1 MMLGK
6 TANGLFW
13 MARSIERAANTA
25 RLVETGQRMA
35 LIRSGAAEDEWRG
48 VIEAAGVSESFAQRH
63 GPSHTAPHVIDYLL
77 RDPSNA
83 FSATASIENARTNA
97 RMVRTAITR
106 EVWEAVNE
114 MYLDMRATLAKPVNE
129 RDLPDVLDALRRHGA
144 LIRGMMV
151 GTMLR
156 NAIFDFMELG
166 LNMERADNVARI
178 LDVKYHVLLPRD
190 EDVGGALDT
199 AQWEQLLYS
208 VHVRRAYLH
217 EYGADYRA
225 VRVAEF
231 LILNPRMPRS
241 LRFCAKRVAD
251 QLDHLA
257 DETGHRTI
265 ACDRARE
272 RVKALDARDISSVF
286 ADGLHEVLT
295 DFIAENAEL
304 SNEIARTYRFVE

>member
-13 MARSIERAANTA
+13 MARYIERAANTA

-35 LIRSGAAEDEWRG
+35 LVRQGEARTEWRA
-48 VIEAAGVSESFAQRH
+48 ITAAAGVSDGFDGRH
-63 GPSHTAPHVIDYLL
+63 GDAYDAPHVIDYLL
-77 RDPSNA
+77 RDPSNPS
-83 FSATASIENARTNA
+83 SAVSSIESARTNA

-106 EVWEAVNE
+106 EMWEAVNE
-114 MYLDMRATLAKPVNE
+114 MYLDMRDVLAKPVDE
-129 RDLPDVLDALRRHGA
+129 RDLPAVLDRLRRHGA
-144 LIRGMMV
+144 LIRGMMI

-156 NAIFDFMELG
+156 NAIFDFIELG
-166 LNMERADNVARI
+166 LYTERADNVARI
-178 LDVKYHVLLPRD
+178 LDVKYHVLLPRA
-190 EDVGGALDT
+190 EEVGGTLDT

-225 VRVAEF
+225 DRVAEF
-231 LILNPRMPRS
+231 LVLNPRMPRS
-241 LRFCAKRVAD
+241 LRFSTKRVAEH
-251 QLDHLA
+251 LDHLA
-257 DETGHRTI
+257 DETGHRTQV
-265 ACDRARE
+265 CDRARA
-272 RVKALDARDISSVF
+272 RVEAMDRRDIASVF

-295 DFIAENAEL
+295 DFIAENAGL

>member
-13 MARSIERAANTA
+13 MSRYIERAANTA
-25 RLVETGQRMA
+25 RLVETGQRMSLVRLA
-35 LIRSGAAEDEWRG
+35 QSETEWRA
-48 VIEAAGVSESFAQRH
+48 VIEAAGVMEGFSDRH
-63 GPSHTAPHVIDYLL
+63 GPETDAPHAIDYLL
-77 RDPSNA
+77 RDPANPSCA
-83 FSATASIENARTNA
+83 MAAIENARTNA

-114 MYLDMRATLAKPVNE
+114 MYLEMKLTLSRPISE
-129 RDLPDVLDALRRHGA
+129 RDLPRVLDRLRRHGA

-156 NAIFDFMELG
+156 NAIYDFMELG
-166 LNMERADNVARI
+166 LNIERADNVARI
-178 LDVKYHVLLPRD
+178 LDVKYHVLLPRK

-217 EYGADYRA
+217 EYGADFRA
-225 VRVAEF
+225 DSVTEF
-231 LILNPRMPRS
+231 LMLNTRMPRS
-241 LRFCAKRVAD
+241 LRFCAARVAD

-257 DETGHRTI
+257 HESGSRP
-265 ACDRARE
+265 AVCERARA
-272 RVKALDARDISSVF
+272 RVEAMDRRDVNSVL

-295 DFIAENAEL
+295 AFITENAEL
-304 SNEIARTYRFVE
+304 SNDIARTYRFVA